1 MDGTVFFPLGIGL
14 VVAAL
19 VLSFV
24 GIRGKATF
32 PPSRPVMV
40 GLSLLFAAVVASTA
54 TLAVVNAKEEKDHR
68 DEEIA
73 EEEAEAAE
81 EEKAEE
87 AVAPPATGEPPAGGA
102 TAQAPGAAGGEAG
115 GGTSLDVTSPED
127 GGLSFEPTSLTAAPG
142 TVTIL
147 YANPSAVP
155 HNIAVEGGGAGGI
168 LGETE
173 TFSAGEQELVLD
185 NVGAGE
191 YVYYCTVPGHR
202 QGGMEGDLT
211 VE

>member
-19 VLSFV
+19 VISAV

-32 PPSRPVMV
+32 PPSRGVMV
-40 GLSLLFAAVVASTA
+40 GLSLIFAAIVAGTA

-73 EEEAEAAE
+73 EEQAHAAEEAEA
-81 EEKAEE
+81 E
-87 AVAPPATGEPPAGGA
+87 APVAPPAAGAPAEPS
-102 TAQAPGAAGGEAG
+102 APPPGPGEA
-115 GGTSLDVTSPED
+115 SSVDVSSPED
-127 GGLSFEPTSLTAAPG
+127 GSLVFEPDALTAAPG
-142 TVTIL
+142 TVTIV
-147 YANPSAVP
+147 YSNPSAVP
-155 HNIAVEGGGAGGI
+155 HNIAVEGGGQGGV

-173 TFSAGEQELVLD
+173 TFSAGEQELTLE
-185 NVGAGE
+185 NIQAGA
-191 YVYYCTVPGHR
+191 YVYFCTVPGHR
-202 QGGMEGDLT
+202 EGGMEGDLT

>member
-1 MDGTVFFPLGIGL
+1 MDGTIFFPLGLGL
-14 VVAAL
+14 VLAAL
-19 VLSFV
+19 ILSAI
-24 GIRGKATF
+24 GIRGKDKF
-32 PPSRPVMV
+32 PPSRPVMILV
-40 GLSLLFAAVVASTA
+40 SALFAAVVVATGAFAVTNAS
-54 TLAVVNAKEEKDHR
+54 EEKDHR

-81 EEKAEE
+81 EAEAEE
-87 AVAPPATGEPPAGGA
+87 AVAPPATGEPAAGGA

-127 GGLSFEPTSLTAAPG
+127 GSLSFEPTSLTAAPG

-147 YANPSAVP
+147 YANPSPVP

-202 QGGMEGDLT
+202 EGGMEGDLT